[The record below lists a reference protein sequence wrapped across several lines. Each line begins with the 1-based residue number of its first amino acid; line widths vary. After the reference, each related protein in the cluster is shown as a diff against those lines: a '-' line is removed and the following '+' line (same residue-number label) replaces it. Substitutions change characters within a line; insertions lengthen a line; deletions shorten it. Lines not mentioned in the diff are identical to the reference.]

1 MIVILVSL
9 LTNRSSILYLKK
21 IDQKRDRIGV
31 FVSIVSTKIPFKG
44 TSKEYIGDDA
54 TEIQQSVKRAL
65 QSCCQ
70 QLRVHLQ
77 KHHAIKD
84 AKERKSR
91 LAKYIPDVGRSLFAI
106 LQGMRERHGELEQQ
120 PTATTIPGDAG
131 NPTTALLQSPNKR
144 LRLDPLDAKAMI
156 RRLEQ
161 GQVTE
166 EGIKKSLRSAID
178 DDDAVEDGNDN
189 GGGLKSGTKR
199 KRSMM
204 ETPDAIPIF
213 LVPLY
218 NMDESADDIHLP
230 LFTFRPLVPIP
241 HIELGEQDGYYDV

>member
-1 MIVILVSL
+1 MNAKPCHHFCRFANESLFILFS
-9 LTNRSSILYLKK
+9 KK

-54 TEIQQSVKRAL
+54 TEIQLSVKRAL

-70 QLRVHLQ
+70 QLRVHLL

-106 LQGMRERHGELEQQ
+106 LQGMRERHGELKQQ
-120 PTATTIPGDAG
+120 PATIPGDAG
-131 NPTTALLQSPNKR
+131 NPTTALVQSPAKR
-144 LRLDPLDAKAMI
+144 LRLDPLDAKVMI
-156 RRLEQ
+156 QRLEQ

-166 EGIKKSLRSAID
+166 EGIKRSLQSAID
-178 DDDAVEDGNDN
+178 DDDAVDDGNDN
-189 GGGLKSGTKR
+189 GGGLKPGTKR

-218 NMDESADDIHLP
+218 NMNESANDIHLP
-230 LFTFRPLVPIP
+230 LFTFRPLVPVP
-241 HIELGEQDGYYDV
+241 QIELGEQDV